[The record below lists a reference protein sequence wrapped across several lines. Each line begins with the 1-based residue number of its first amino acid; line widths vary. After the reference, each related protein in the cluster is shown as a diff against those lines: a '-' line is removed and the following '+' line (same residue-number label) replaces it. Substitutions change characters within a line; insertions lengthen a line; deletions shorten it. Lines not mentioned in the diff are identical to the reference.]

1 MESVAAFDAEYFV
14 SHGIAEGA
22 VQPFL
27 LGVEKVKARAKR
39 EKKKAKVAANKE
51 NYLREESVEI

>member
-27 LGVEKVKARAKR
+27 LGVEKVKARATR
-39 EKKKAKVAANKE
+39 EKKRAKIANKE
-51 NYLREESVEI
+51 NYLREESVEV